1 MKLSDNTA
9 AALKSL
15 FALLEVLIM
24 SQSLILS
31 YRHQHGHGHGSHT
44 TRHRSDESSL
54 ILGRGIVDIT
64 HYPLPAGS
72 AII

>member
-1 MKLSDNTA
+1 MKLSDNPA

-15 FALLEVLIM
+15 FALLEALIV
-24 SQSLILS
+24 SQSLMLS
-31 YRHQHGHGHGSHT
+31 YRHQHGHSHGSHAT
-44 TRHRSDESSL
+44 GYRSDESSL
-54 ILGRGIVDIT
+54 ILGRGVVDIT